1 MPHLSVVIPIYN
13 AEKYLHSCLDSVLAQ
28 PLALEVLCVDD
39 GSSDGSAA
47 IVEDYAARDSRLW
60 LLRQANAGAGAA
72 RNRGLA
78 QAKGEYLFFMDAD
91 DWLLPGALAQLYHQ
105 AAGADMLRCRCID
118 HNQQNGQD
126 SRSAHNSLLRLPP
139 FLFDRN
145 LTYRRAWPWFPKVN
159 VAPWGGIV
167 RRSLLMEHNIRFN
180 DLLCVNDRSFFWD
193 CVLHAERI
201 RFSKTDL
208 LYYRTHMSSSLVG
221 GRIRH
226 FECQFRSYEL
236 VCGLCGDLPPRMR
249 RSLLNGELLDLA
261 SWLEQGVQTPLAPQI
276 RQQTRAFLSHLD
288 LTPWAGNIRHTRWYR
303 RISAALEQAEA

>member
-28 PLALEVLCVDD
+28 PLAPEVLCVDD

-47 IVEDYAARDSRLW
+47 IVEDYAARDSRLR

-72 RNRGLA
+72 RNRGLT

-126 SRSAHNSLLRLPP
+126 SRSVHNSRLRLPP

-145 LTYRRAWPWFPKVN
+145 LTLSAGLTVVSQGQR
-159 VAPWGGIV
+159 GSV
-167 RRSLLMEHNIRFN
+167 RRHR
-180 DLLCVNDRSFFWD
+180 
-193 CVLHAERI
+193 
-201 RFSKTDL
+201 
-208 LYYRTHMSSSLVG
+208 
-221 GRIRH
+221 
-226 FECQFRSYEL
+226 
-236 VCGLCGDLPPRMR
+236 
-249 RSLLNGELLDLA
+249 
-261 SWLEQGVQTPLAPQI
+261 APQ
-276 RQQTRAFLSHLD
+276 
-288 LTPWAGNIRHTRWYR
+288 
-303 RISAALEQAEA
+303 SADGA